1 MYADSVC
8 CGLTK
13 YLSSFNPFVV
23 FHISASLLFS
33 QLQKKKGGGGVRA
46 FVFLTRLLS
55 NIILRLISI
64 ALLWCQSRGSI
75 LIGTSIFF

>member
-33 QLQKKKGGGGVRA
+33 QLQKKKKKKKKKG
-46 FVFLTRLLS
+46 F
-55 NIILRLISI
+55 
-64 ALLWCQSRGSI
+64 
-75 LIGTSIFF
+75 